1 MLKRCNSDHSPDYNP
16 ILHKFSNYL
25 AELDSKNATRFEQS
39 DISIIRRLYNIT
51 YRHTSTIM
59 MINISPK
66 KQSAKEMAEKTV
78 ALRTRT
84 QELLL
89 FAKKIQDDREN
100 FSTEKTEMGCCS
112 KMGKTRKI
120 EKMTK
125 KLKVEYHKLEQHLE
139 IYDLEN
145 TLTANPL
152 VACLKLVLGTHIFL
166 FMDR

>member
-1 MLKRCNSDHSPDYNP
+1 M
-16 ILHKFSNYL
+16 
-25 AELDSKNATRFEQS
+25 
-39 DISIIRRLYNIT
+39 IIYNI
-51 YRHTSTIM
+51 STI
-59 MINISPK
+59 IYFRPK

-89 FAKKIQDDREN
+89 FARKIQDDREN

-152 VACLKLVLGTHIFL
+152 VACLKLVLGRLIYIYRQTHFQISKYKICKSTNIGNHFY
-166 FMDR
+166 RNIEIQKYK